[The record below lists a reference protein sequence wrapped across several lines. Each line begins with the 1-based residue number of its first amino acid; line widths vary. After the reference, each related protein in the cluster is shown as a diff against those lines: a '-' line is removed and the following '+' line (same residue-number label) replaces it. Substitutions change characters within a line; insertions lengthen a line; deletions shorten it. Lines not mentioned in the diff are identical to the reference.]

1 MAVTGKA
8 SEGTPPLWDGVLEL
22 MKAAQERN
30 RLLWT
35 ILFHLNWYFDL
46 GKRVQDFQ
54 ACVLKVNINCCK
66 ACPGKLRKKLQKVYG
81 VSSIYIDVKQGLV
94 KVTGNIEPTKVVEA
108 IKKIG
113 RKAELLSYE
122 KDPPVAQEKLN
133 HLFTE
138 IHNNHIADSDSNFDD
153 DDDDEDDSDDL
164 HDENCEYA
172 HHNNH
177 KTKPR
182 HDHGPNGHHQ
192 HHHNVNDQRET
203 RGTPLHHHHVNGRRE
218 TRGTPLRGATKGY
231 GYGLPRPPPA
241 RPPYGYPTMP
251 PPARP
256 PYGYPAMPPPAR
268 PPYGYPAMPPPARPP
283 YGYPTMPPP
292 ARPPYG
298 YQGYHHQQGMYAR
311 PLPPPPPPAAYYD
324 HQYRPM
330 MQKPRVAPP
339 LPPYGSCY
347 TRDAPVGNSVFH
359 YFSDDN
365 TKGCSIM

>member
-1 MAVTGKA
+1 M
-8 SEGTPPLWDGVLEL
+8 
-22 MKAAQERN
+22 
-30 RLLWT
+30 
-35 ILFHLNWYFDL
+35 
-46 GKRVQDFQ
+46 
-54 ACVLKVNINCCK
+54 
-66 ACPGKLRKKLQKVYG
+66 
-81 VSSIYIDVKQGLV
+81 SSIYIDVKQGLV

-133 HLFTE
+133 HLFTK
-138 IHNNHIADSDSNFDD
+138 IHNNHIADSDSNIDD
-153 DDDDEDDSDDL
+153 DDDDEDDNSDDL

-172 HHNNH
+172 HHNTH
-177 KTKPR
+177 RTKPR

-192 HHHNVNDQRET
+192 HHHNVNGRRET
-203 RGTPLHHHHVNGRRE
+203 RGTPLHHHHANGRRE

-231 GYGLPRPPPA
+231 GYGLPRPPP
-241 RPPYGYPTMP
+241 T
-251 PPARP
+251 RP

-268 PPYGYPAMPPPARPP
+268 PPYGYPAMPP
-283 YGYPTMPPP
+283 
-292 ARPPYG
+292 YG
-298 YQGYHHQQGMYAR
+298 YQGYHHQQGIYAR
-311 PLPPPPPPAAYYD
+311 PLPPPPPPPPAAYYD

-330 MQKPRVAPP
+330 MQQPRVAPP

>member
-1 MAVTGKA
+1 MEA
-8 SEGTPPLWDGVLEL
+8 
-22 MKAAQERN
+22 N
-30 RLLWT
+30 RPV
-35 ILFHLNWYFDL
+35 
-46 GKRVQDFQ
+46 GS

-241 RPPYGYPTMP
+241 RPPYGYP
-251 PPARP
+251 
-256 PYGYPAMPPPAR
+256 AMPPPAR

-283 YGYPTMPPP
+283 YGYLAM
-292 ARPPYG
+292 PPYG